1 MATVFWGHKCV
12 LRGYA
17 VTAECCGKPGRLPET
32 IPCQTPGLLRPDVI
46 LYDNKVVVFKCE
58 SDVMLYVVGP
68 SDENEIFLFN
78 VILALRDSLN
88 ILLK

>member
-1 MATVFWGHKCV
+1 
-12 LRGYA
+12 
-17 VTAECCGKPGRLPET
+17 
-32 IPCQTPGLLRPDVI
+32 
-46 LYDNKVVVFKCE
+46 
-58 SDVMLYVVGP
+58 VMLYVVGP